1 VSHRPRIL
9 VILGPTA
16 SGKTAL
22 ALDVARLVDGEI
34 ISADSRQAYRGLEIG
49 TAAPTIAERAAVPHH
64 GVAFLEPGDRYGAG
78 RFARLCR
85 EWITDIESRGRT
97 PIVVGGT
104 GFFVRA
110 VTHPVFKEP
119 DLDSAGRA
127 ALEAWLSA
135 RPLDEIRR
143 WTGRLD
149 PDLIDRLPVLD
160 RQRAGRALE
169 LALLTGRN
177 LSWWQCNAPPEADPI
192 PARTSVLEADA
203 ATLRRRINER
213 TLRLLDGGWA
223 QEVEALGD
231 AGHGP
236 GSPAMTSIGYRDVSS
251 FVRGEISRER
261 AVEAI
266 LRDTWAYARRQR
278 TWLRHQVLDATRIDV
293 TTDLR
298 LLANRIAAEWLSTQ
312 AADDPTEEKGGR

>member
-1 VSHRPRIL
+1 MTVRPRIL

-49 TAAPTIAERAAVPHH
+49 TAAPTAAERAAVPHH
-64 GVAFLEPGDRYGAG
+64 GVAFLEPGERYGAG

-85 EWITDIESRGRT
+85 GWIADIESRGRT
-97 PIVVGGT
+97 PLLVGGT

-110 VTHPVFKEP
+110 VTHPVFEEP
-119 DLDSAGRA
+119 DLNSAGRA

-135 RPLDEIRR
+135 RPLAEIRR

-149 PDLIDRLPVLD
+149 PDLSERLPVLD

-177 LSWWQCNAPPEADPI
+177 LSWWQRNAPAEADPV
-192 PARTSVLEADA
+192 PARMWVLEADA
-203 ATLRRRINER
+203 TTLRRRIRER
-213 TLRLLDGGWA
+213 TLRLLDGGWTR
-223 QEVEALGD
+223 EVEALSD

-236 GSPAMTSIGYRDVSS
+236 GSPAMTSIGYRDVWS
-251 FVRGEISRER
+251 FVLGQISRDR

-266 LRDTWAYARRQR
+266 LRDTWRYARRQR
-278 TWLRHQVLDATRIDV
+278 TWLRHQVADALRVDATMDPAV
-293 TTDLR
+293 
-298 LLANRIAAEWLSTQ
+298 LAKRIAADWLRTRMAEDS
-312 AADDPTEEKGGR
+312 AEEMGG

>member
-1 VSHRPRIL
+1 MSHRPRIL

-22 ALDVARLVDGEI
+22 AVDVARRIDGEI

-49 TAAPTIAERAAVPHH
+49 TAAPTVEQRATVPHH
-64 GVAFLEPGDRYGAG
+64 GVAFLEPGERYGAG

-85 EWITDIESRGRT
+85 DWIDDIESRRRT

-110 VTHPVFKEP
+110 VTRPVFEEP
-119 DLDSAGRA
+119 DLDPAGRA
-127 ALEAWLSA
+127 ALETWLST
-135 RPLDEIRR
+135 RPLDEVRQ

-149 PDLIDRLPVLD
+149 PDLSDRLPVLD
-160 RQRAGRALE
+160 RQRAGRAIE

-177 LSWWQCNAPPEADPI
+177 LSWWQRNVPPEADPI
-192 PARTSVLEADA
+192 PARTWVLEADA
-203 ATLRRRINER
+203 TTLRRRIRER
-213 TLRLLDGGWA
+213 TLRLLDGGWVR
-223 QEVEALGD
+223 EVKALSE

-251 FVRGEISRER
+251 FVHGEISRDR
-261 AVEAI
+261 ALEAI

-278 TWLRHQVLDATRIDV
+278 TWLRHQVADATRIDAATEPAV
-293 TTDLR
+293 LTNT
-298 LLANRIAAEWLSTQ
+298 IAADWLNVRTPEDSTGE
-312 AADDPTEEKGGR
+312 TEGR